1 MEMDDGK
8 SVLLQLIVPQ
18 WLARQV
24 TSSLDFKAVIHGTS
38 SYKLETPSE
47 YDNIAYVKVRDV
59 KILMSIT
66 S

>member
-8 SVLLQLIVPQ
+8 SVLLQLIVPL

-38 SYKLETPSE
+38 NYKLETPSE
-47 YDNIAYVKVRDV
+47 YDNIPCMKVRDV